1 MKTFNK
7 LLLLNYKSKTLKSY
21 LNLGSKLYY
30 MNKDG
35 GLSFFDVASNQVTEV
50 LDNTTFVSI
59 IKFLFHYFFPRNKN
73 SSQGVLWII
82 FLAAS
87 IMDVCIQKRKQTQV
101 RFFC

>member
-1 MKTFNK
+1 MKTLNK
-7 LLLLNYKSKTLKSY
+7 LLLLNFKSKTFKLY
-21 LNLGSKLYY
+21 LNLGTKLYY

-35 GLSFFDVASNQVTEV
+35 GLSFFDVTSNQVTEV

-59 IKFLFHYFFPRNKN
+59 IKFLVHLFSSRNKN
-73 SSQGVLWII
+73 PSQGISWII

-87 IMDVCIQKRKQTQV
+87 IMDVCIRKRKQTKV

>member
-7 LLLLNYKSKTLKSY
+7 LPLLNYKSKTLKSY

-59 IKFLFHYFFPRNKN
+59 IKFLFHYFFPEIR
-73 SSQGVLWII
+73 
-82 FLAAS
+82 
-87 IMDVCIQKRKQTQV
+87 IQVKEYYGSYSLQQV
-101 RFFC
+101 S

>member
-7 LLLLNYKSKTLKSY
+7 LLLLNYKSKTLKLY

-59 IKFLFHYFFPRNKN
+59 IKFLFHYFFPEIR
-73 SSQGVLWII
+73 
-82 FLAAS
+82 
-87 IMDVCIQKRKQTQV
+87 IQVKEYYGSYSLQQVSWMFAYRKESKLK
-101 RFFC
+101 